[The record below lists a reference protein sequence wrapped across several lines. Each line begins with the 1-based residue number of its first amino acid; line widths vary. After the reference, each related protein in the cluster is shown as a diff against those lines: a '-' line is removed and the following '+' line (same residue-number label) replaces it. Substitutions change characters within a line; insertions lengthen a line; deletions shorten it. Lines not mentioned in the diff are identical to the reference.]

1 TGTQTIY
8 TLHLNGGTVG
18 ATINSNTV
26 LTLSKGGIAKSGAG
40 SSTISGSGTANI
52 TTGAGTEWVIYAF
65 DPLDQLTISVPINGG
80 SGLTKSGQGV
90 LVLNNASNA
99 YGGTTTIAQGTIK
112 LGTNNVIPDASNLV
126 IAGSTTIVGNTS
138 QL

>member
-1 TGTQTIY
+1 LSGSSSLKSTFTGGVTAGSFVDQGTFVGAGTSSFGYAVYDSAGFVRVIASGAGDSDYSTSFALNRHVKLAATAATGTQTIY

-52 TTGAGTEWVIYAF
+52 TT
-65 DPLDQLTISVPINGG
+65 
-80 SGLTKSGQGV
+80 
-90 LVLNNASNA
+90 
-99 YGGTTTIAQGTIK
+99 
-112 LGTNNVIPDASNLV
+112 
-126 IAGSTTIVGNTS
+126 
-138 QL
+138 